1 MDENENEIA
10 RIGPPRPPLSRGA
23 CTVVAAPTSEESNSE
38 NVLPFPTTAEPQNIL
53 VPLYPDQRVS
63 VDDLQDR
70 MLSKLESDERA
81 RVVLVAPTG
90 FGKTECLTEVIAWW
104 DSQERG
110 CVLFLVDKIS
120 LLTQTAE
127 RFRKWGLRC
136 GVVGNGIREQRADD
150 QVVVMTV
157 QSAIRVLNMWNQN
170 RYTLIIIDE
179 AHTIFKKHASLLIR
193 DVPAIA
199 TTATPHNLMLPG
211 LFDEMVL
218 ASSLATMVESKRLAR
233 PRVFQPKSQINL
245 KKIDHGV
252 GDYNMRHAGMRARS
266 ISGDVVGNWLDRGEQ
281 RKTLVFACS
290 CDHADSLRG
299 EFRAAGVK
307 AETIHSKMPDKEGIK
322 KTVKRFRAGKFPV
335 LISVDMVI
343 EGFDVPDVSCVVIA
357 RPTASE
363 KLHVQMV
370 GRGLRYHEG
379 KVDCLVFDHASNF
392 SRFGPLLDYQPP
404 SLEEMEYRCGKT
416 TKSRSEERGE
426 SVQHFCKKCDH
437 EIHGM
442 FAECSNCGHQ
452 EIREPS
458 QDVVVDTAD
467 ELIEH
472 AGDKVYGSLEEQL
485 KGTLTA
491 REFYQQ
497 MLWLCKDG
505 KPQPAYFSTL
515 KVFGVK
521 APFNWQQLQPIKAS
535 PEVKRWRQYD
545 LIRWK
550 KMRRA

>member
-1 MDENENEIA
+1 MDD
-10 RIGPPRPPLSRGA
+10 SQ
-23 CTVVAAPTSEESNSE
+23 
-38 NVLPFPTTAEPQNIL
+38 NVL
-53 VPLYPDQRVS
+53 VPLYEHQTPA
-63 VDDLQDR
+63 VDELMQR
-70 MLSKLESDERA
+70 MLTMIDDGDRA
-81 RVVLVAPTG
+81 RAVFVAPTG
-90 FGKTECLTEVIAWW
+90 FGKTECLTEVIARW
-104 DSQERG
+104 DQQERG

-136 GVVGNGIREQRADD
+136 GVVGNGIREQSADD

-157 QSAIRVLNMWNQN
+157 QSAIRCLNMWNQN

-343 EGFDVPDVSCVVIA
+343 EGFDVPDVACVVIA

-363 KLHVQMV
+363 KKHVQMV
-370 GRGLRYHEG
+370 GRGLRAHPG
-379 KVDCLVFDHASNF
+379 KEDCLVFDHASNF

-452 EIREPS
+452 EIREPK

-467 ELIEH
+467 ELVEH

-515 KVFGVK
+515 KVFGIK

-535 PEVKRWRQYD
+535 PEVMRWRQYD